1 MTSHS
6 GTIAV
11 YPGTFD
17 PVTLG
22 HMDIIKRAAKI
33 FPNLIIA
40 VAEDTAKA
48 PIFTLEERVTLL
60 KEELSNIKTSG
71 SITAEPFSGLLV
83 NYAHEIGATVIVRG
97 LRAASDFEYE
107 FQLAYMNYKLDSS
120 IETVFIPA
128 SSKGHFI
135 SSRFVKQ
142 ISRLGGDISNF
153 VSPQVELKLKNY
165 YAQNS

>member
-1 MTSHS
+1 MTSNS
-6 GTIAV
+6 QITAI

-22 HMDIIKRAAKI
+22 HIDIIKRAAKI
-33 FPNLIIA
+33 FPHLIIA
-40 VAEDTAKA
+40 VADDSAKQ
-48 PIFTLEERVTLL
+48 PIFSLEQRVEMLQD
-60 KEELSNIKTSG
+60 EIGRIKCDSKIEAK
-71 SITAEPFSGLLV
+71 SFSGLLV
-83 NYAHEIGATVIVRG
+83 DYAKKMNAQVLVRG

-107 FQLAYMNYKLDSS
+107 FQLAYMNYKLDHT

-142 ISRLGGDISNF
+142 IARLGGDISNF
-153 VSPQVELKLKNY
+153 VSPKIEQTLKDY
-165 YAQNS
+165 YAKNN